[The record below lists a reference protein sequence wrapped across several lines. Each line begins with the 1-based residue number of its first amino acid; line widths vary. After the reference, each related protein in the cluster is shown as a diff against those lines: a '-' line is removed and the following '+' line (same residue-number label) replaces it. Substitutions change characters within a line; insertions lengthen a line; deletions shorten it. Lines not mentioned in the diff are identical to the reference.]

1 MKEKI
6 IELIADK
13 LSVKKEIITDES
25 RLVEDLG
32 ADSLDVVE
40 LIMAFEDEFGITLP
54 DEEVEKMK
62 KVSDIVNYLDNLKK

>member
-6 IELIADK
+6 ISLIAEK
-13 LSVKKEIITDES
+13 LNKKPAEITDKS

-40 LIMAFEDEFGITLP
+40 LIMSFEDEFNITLP
-54 DEEVEKMK
+54 DEDVAKLSTIE
-62 KVSDIVNYLDNLKK
+62 DIVSYIENLK